1 MSLPRFYLPAQ
12 NWKAEA
18 LSLEGDEAHH
28 CAVVMRKQIGDEIIV
43 FNGEG
48 VWAKARITATENRH
62 VSLETLET
70 GGSPSAN
77 VTISLI
83 QSIPKGGNMELI
95 IEKAVELG
103 VNVIY
108 PVFTTRTVVKLDAKD
123 AVKKQVKWQRL
134 ALEACKQCGQ
144 NWLPIVKDPV
154 SFSSCLASLPE
165 QDLKV
170 IAAIQDD
177 AQPLKTILSDY
188 QMIEDQPAKRVALA
202 IGPEGD
208 FTPAEYASAR
218 EAGFLPMSLGSI
230 ILRVETATMFSV
242 SVLRH
247 ELG

>member
-1 MSLPRFYLPAQ
+1 M
-12 NWKAEA
+12 
-18 LSLEGDEAHH
+18 
-28 CAVVMRKQIGDEIIV
+28 
-43 FNGEG
+43 
-48 VWAKARITATENRH
+48 
-62 VSLETLET
+62 
-70 GGSPSAN
+70 
-77 VTISLI
+77 
-83 QSIPKGGNMELI
+83 
-95 IEKAVELG
+95 
-103 VNVIY
+103 
-108 PVFTTRTVVKLDAKD
+108 
-123 AVKKQVKWQRL
+123 
-134 ALEACKQCGQ
+134 
-144 NWLPIVKDPV
+144 KDPV

-208 FTPAEYASAR
+208 FTPAEYASSR